1 MDKVQVI
8 SAQDK
13 VEKIA
18 KIVLWS
24 LIGISIVV
32 MALFLLVGYDT
43 PYEEDPKQVN
53 PQMTDLLLIWT
64 YILIFATI
72 IITIGAVIYGYV
84 NGSNK
89 SKHEDVGMAS
99 KAGLIGWGT
108 LIVGVVAGLIVG
120 FANKDEVIRANNMGK
135 KRKMPGLNTSST
147 ADISFMLLIF
157 FLVTTSMDTD
167 QGLARTLPKPPE
179 DDQLNNE
186 IKVKERNILNI
197 RINKDNYLL
206 IGDDY
211 ATLADV
217 KERAK
222 EFIKNEDNRP
232 NLPEL
237 KPKKIKGLGNK
248 TMMVTENHVIS
259 VQTDRGTDYGV
270 YFAVQD
276 ALVSAYNELRDE
288 LAKEEFGYKYEFLTA
303 DQQKAIREV
312 YPQKISEAEPKAEK
326 CLR

>member
-1 MDKVQVI
+1 
-8 SAQDK
+8 
-13 VEKIA
+13 
-18 KIVLWS
+18 
-24 LIGISIVV
+24 
-32 MALFLLVGYDT
+32 
-43 PYEEDPKQVN
+43 
-53 PQMTDLLLIWT
+53 
-64 YILIFATI
+64 
-72 IITIGAVIYGYV
+72 
-84 NGSNK
+84 
-89 SKHEDVGMAS
+89 
-99 KAGLIGWGT
+99 
-108 LIVGVVAGLIVG
+108 
-120 FANKDEVIRANNMGK
+120 MGK

-167 QGLARTLPKPPE
+167 QGLGRTLPKPPE

-197 RINKDNYLL
+197 RINKNNYVM

-211 ATLADV
+211 ADLTDV

-237 KPKKIKGLGNK
+237 KPKKIKGLGK
-248 TMMVTENHVIS
+248 TMMITENHVIS

-288 LAKEEFGYKYEFLTA
+288 LAKQEFGFRYEFLTK
-303 DQQKAIREV
+303 DQQAAIREV
-312 YPQKISEAEPKAEK
+312 YPQKISEAEPKK
-326 CLR
+326 YGGQQ

>member
-1 MDKVQVI
+1 
-8 SAQDK
+8 
-13 VEKIA
+13 
-18 KIVLWS
+18 
-24 LIGISIVV
+24 
-32 MALFLLVGYDT
+32 
-43 PYEEDPKQVN
+43 
-53 PQMTDLLLIWT
+53 
-64 YILIFATI
+64 
-72 IITIGAVIYGYV
+72 
-84 NGSNK
+84 
-89 SKHEDVGMAS
+89 
-99 KAGLIGWGT
+99 
-108 LIVGVVAGLIVG
+108 
-120 FANKDEVIRANNMGK
+120 MGK

-167 QGLARTLPKPPE
+167 QGLGRTLPKPPE

-197 RINKDNYLL
+197 RINKDNYVM

-211 ATLADV
+211 ASLTDV

-222 EFIKNEDNRP
+222 EFIKNEENKP

-237 KPKKIKGLGNK
+237 KPKKIKGLGK

-276 ALVSAYNELRDE
+276 ALVAAYNELRDE
-288 LAKEEFGYKYEFLTA
+288 LAKQEFGFKYEFLTE
-303 DQQKAIREV
+303 DQKKAIREV
-312 YPQKISEAEPKAEK
+312 YPQKISEAEPKK
-326 CLR
+326 YGGQN

>member
-1 MDKVQVI
+1 
-8 SAQDK
+8 
-13 VEKIA
+13 
-18 KIVLWS
+18 
-24 LIGISIVV
+24 
-32 MALFLLVGYDT
+32 
-43 PYEEDPKQVN
+43 
-53 PQMTDLLLIWT
+53 
-64 YILIFATI
+64 
-72 IITIGAVIYGYV
+72 
-84 NGSNK
+84 
-89 SKHEDVGMAS
+89 
-99 KAGLIGWGT
+99 
-108 LIVGVVAGLIVG
+108 
-120 FANKDEVIRANNMGK
+120 MGN

-167 QGLARTLPKPPE
+167 QGLGRTLPKPPE

-197 RINKDNYLL
+197 RINKDNYVM

-211 ATLADV
+211 ASLDDV

-222 EFIKNEDNRP
+222 EFIKNADNKP

-237 KPKKIKGLGNK
+237 KAKKIKGLGK

-276 ALVSAYNELRDE
+276 ALVAAYNELRDE
-288 LAKEEFGYKYEFLTA
+288 LSKQEFGFRYEFLKPEE
-303 DQQKAIREV
+303 QKAIREV
-312 YPQKISEAEPKAEK
+312 YPQKISEAEPKK
-326 CLR
+326 YGGQQ

>member
-1 MDKVQVI
+1 
-8 SAQDK
+8 
-13 VEKIA
+13 
-18 KIVLWS
+18 
-24 LIGISIVV
+24 
-32 MALFLLVGYDT
+32 
-43 PYEEDPKQVN
+43 
-53 PQMTDLLLIWT
+53 
-64 YILIFATI
+64 
-72 IITIGAVIYGYV
+72 
-84 NGSNK
+84 
-89 SKHEDVGMAS
+89 
-99 KAGLIGWGT
+99 
-108 LIVGVVAGLIVG
+108 
-120 FANKDEVIRANNMGK
+120 MGK

-179 DDQLNNE
+179 EDQKDNE

-197 RINKDNYLL
+197 RINKDNYVM

-211 ATLADV
+211 ASLADV

-222 EFIKNEDNRP
+222 EFIKNEDNKP

-237 KPKKIKGLGNK
+237 KPKKIRELGR
-248 TMMVTENHVIS
+248 TVMVTENHVIS

-288 LAKEEFGYKYEFLTA
+288 FAYAEFGLKKYEFCTD
-303 DQQKAIREV
+303 DQKKAIREV
-312 YPQKISEAEPKAEK
+312 YPQKISEAEPKK
-326 CLR
+326 YGGQQ

>member
-1 MDKVQVI
+1 
-8 SAQDK
+8 
-13 VEKIA
+13 
-18 KIVLWS
+18 
-24 LIGISIVV
+24 
-32 MALFLLVGYDT
+32 
-43 PYEEDPKQVN
+43 
-53 PQMTDLLLIWT
+53 
-64 YILIFATI
+64 
-72 IITIGAVIYGYV
+72 
-84 NGSNK
+84 
-89 SKHEDVGMAS
+89 
-99 KAGLIGWGT
+99 
-108 LIVGVVAGLIVG
+108 
-120 FANKDEVIRANNMGK
+120 MGK

-179 DDQLNNE
+179 DDQQNNE

-197 RINKDNYLL
+197 RINKDNYVM

-211 ATLADV
+211 ASLADI

-222 EFIKNEDNRP
+222 EFIKNEENRP

-237 KPKKIKGLGNK
+237 KPKKIKGLGK

-276 ALVSAYNELRDE
+276 ALVTAYNELRDE
-288 LAKEEFGYKYEFLTA
+288 FAYAEFGIKHY
-303 DQQKAIREV
+303 DQLSDDQKKAVREV
-312 YPQKISEAEPKAEK
+312 YPQKISEAEPKK
-326 CLR
+326 YGGQQ

>member
-1 MDKVQVI
+1 
-8 SAQDK
+8 
-13 VEKIA
+13 
-18 KIVLWS
+18 
-24 LIGISIVV
+24 
-32 MALFLLVGYDT
+32 
-43 PYEEDPKQVN
+43 
-53 PQMTDLLLIWT
+53 
-64 YILIFATI
+64 
-72 IITIGAVIYGYV
+72 
-84 NGSNK
+84 
-89 SKHEDVGMAS
+89 
-99 KAGLIGWGT
+99 
-108 LIVGVVAGLIVG
+108 
-120 FANKDEVIRANNMGK
+120 MGK

-167 QGLARTLPKPPE
+167 QGLARSQPKPPE

-222 EFIKNEDNRP
+222 EFIKNEDNKP

-237 KPKKIKGLGNK
+237 KPHKVKELGK
-248 TMMVTENHVIS
+248 TFMVTENHVIS

-276 ALVSAYNELRDE
+276 ALVSAYNEIRDE
-288 LAKEEFGYKYEFLTA
+288 FSKQEFGYKYDQLDA
-303 DQQKAIREV
+303 DQQKIVRDV
-312 YPQKISEAEPKAEK
+312 YPQKISEAEPKK
-326 CLR
+326 YGGQQ

>member
-1 MDKVQVI
+1 
-8 SAQDK
+8 
-13 VEKIA
+13 
-18 KIVLWS
+18 
-24 LIGISIVV
+24 
-32 MALFLLVGYDT
+32 
-43 PYEEDPKQVN
+43 
-53 PQMTDLLLIWT
+53 
-64 YILIFATI
+64 
-72 IITIGAVIYGYV
+72 
-84 NGSNK
+84 
-89 SKHEDVGMAS
+89 
-99 KAGLIGWGT
+99 
-108 LIVGVVAGLIVG
+108 
-120 FANKDEVIRANNMGK
+120 MGK

-167 QGLARTLPKPPE
+167 QGLGRTLPKPPE

-197 RINKDNYLL
+197 RINKDNYVM

-211 ATLADV
+211 ASLEDV

-222 EFIKNEDNRP
+222 EFIKNADNKP

-237 KPKKIKGLGNK
+237 KAKKIKGLGK

-276 ALVSAYNELRDE
+276 ALVAAYNELRDE
-288 LAKEEFGYKYEFLTA
+288 LSKQEFGFKYEYLT
-303 DQQKAIREV
+303 DEQKKAIREV
-312 YPQKISEAEPKAEK
+312 YPQKISEAEPKK
-326 CLR
+326 YGGQQ

>member
-1 MDKVQVI
+1 
-8 SAQDK
+8 
-13 VEKIA
+13 
-18 KIVLWS
+18 
-24 LIGISIVV
+24 
-32 MALFLLVGYDT
+32 
-43 PYEEDPKQVN
+43 
-53 PQMTDLLLIWT
+53 
-64 YILIFATI
+64 
-72 IITIGAVIYGYV
+72 
-84 NGSNK
+84 
-89 SKHEDVGMAS
+89 
-99 KAGLIGWGT
+99 
-108 LIVGVVAGLIVG
+108 
-120 FANKDEVIRANNMGK
+120 MGKK

-167 QGLARTLPKPPE
+167 QGLGRTLPKPPE
-179 DDQLNNE
+179 EDKKDAE

-211 ATLADV
+211 CTVQDV

-222 EFIKNEDNRP
+222 EFIANKDNNP

-237 KPKKIKGLGNK
+237 KPKKIKELGK

-276 ALVSAYNELRDE
+276 ALVAAYNELRDE
-288 LAKEEFGYKYEFLTA
+288 LAKEEFGYKYEYLTD
-303 DQQKAIREV
+303 DQQKGIREV
-312 YPQKISEAEPKAEK
+312 YPQKISEAEPKTYGGNK
-326 CLR
+326 

>member
-1 MDKVQVI
+1 
-8 SAQDK
+8 
-13 VEKIA
+13 
-18 KIVLWS
+18 
-24 LIGISIVV
+24 
-32 MALFLLVGYDT
+32 
-43 PYEEDPKQVN
+43 
-53 PQMTDLLLIWT
+53 
-64 YILIFATI
+64 
-72 IITIGAVIYGYV
+72 
-84 NGSNK
+84 
-89 SKHEDVGMAS
+89 
-99 KAGLIGWGT
+99 
-108 LIVGVVAGLIVG
+108 
-120 FANKDEVIRANNMGK
+120 MGK

-179 DDQLNNE
+179 DDQKDIEL
-186 IKVKERNILNI
+186 KVKERNILNI

-222 EFIKNEDNRP
+222 EFIKNEDNKP

-237 KPKKIKGLGNK
+237 KPHKVKELGK
-248 TMMVTENHVIS
+248 TFMVTENHVIS

-276 ALVSAYNELRDE
+276 ALVSAYNEIRDE
-288 LAKEEFGYKYEFLTA
+288 FSKQEFGYKYDQLDA
-303 DQQKAIREV
+303 DQQKIVRDV
-312 YPQKISEAEPKAEK
+312 YPQKISEAEPKK
-326 CLR
+326 YGGQQ

>member
-1 MDKVQVI
+1 
-8 SAQDK
+8 
-13 VEKIA
+13 
-18 KIVLWS
+18 
-24 LIGISIVV
+24 
-32 MALFLLVGYDT
+32 
-43 PYEEDPKQVN
+43 
-53 PQMTDLLLIWT
+53 
-64 YILIFATI
+64 
-72 IITIGAVIYGYV
+72 
-84 NGSNK
+84 
-89 SKHEDVGMAS
+89 
-99 KAGLIGWGT
+99 
-108 LIVGVVAGLIVG
+108 
-120 FANKDEVIRANNMGK
+120 MGK

-211 ATLADV
+211 ASLADV

-222 EFIKNEDNRP
+222 EFIKNADNKP

-237 KPKKIKGLGNK
+237 KPKKIKGLGK

-259 VQTDRGTDYGV
+259 VQTDRGTSYGV

-288 LAKEEFGYKYEFLTA
+288 LAKEEFGYKYEQLT
-303 DQQKAIREV
+303 AIREV
-312 YPQKISEAEPKAEK
+312 YPQKISEAEPKK
-326 CLR
+326 YGGQQ